1 MKQHR
6 WTLWIRILS
15 AAMAIL
21 MAVIF
26 LPLSAYAE
34 EFSAREEETDIAALP
49 QEDTEPAAKA
59 EPDAAATVLYELTG
73 QRDENTKI
81 FRMSDG
87 TQMLTVYPEAVHYT
101 ADGTWEPIDNTLH
114 LSDGVYQNTAG
125 AVAYSFSA
133 QQALPQISAEY
144 EGYSLRFCALPSA
157 ADAEITPAQPGEEL
171 QETKGTEEGEKADAL
186 PPEASSAEA
195 ALDTAA
201 PEESAAEPQPTSAAQ
216 APAQAESAETKAEQA
231 QKEAAAEDTAPD
243 VSAPDAA
250 QHSPKAAP
258 ESDAEETPLS
268 AEKQR
273 EQALLSERLSVPCE
287 IAVQN
292 PSLSFSEEALQGMS
306 AQDAAKVALQGAT
319 MDYIAQSGALE
330 YRYTLHGNTLK
341 ESIVL
346 PAFSERQSYAF
357 SLFAKGLRAVL
368 SEEGEVGFFNEAE
381 EKLFEIPAPY
391 LLDAAGQRSDAAS
404 YTLEQTEEDAYTLTV
419 HIDTAWLAM
428 EERAYPVVIDPTLYL
443 TATAASASQIETVSY
458 NRETEEKRINTD
470 SILVG
475 ACGNGEYIS
484 RVAFIE
490 PKALPAGARI
500 VNAKLIL
507 QPIAEYAAASYPEIY
522 ICVADAAS
530 DKTEWPNS
538 YLGEDAL
545 DYQQISLPRQSN
557 LSLDCTPAAQA
568 WSYGSADRIS
578 LRVYAITAPGGG
590 PLAKNENA
598 FQSFGG
604 SADSWHAPVLQLSFR
619 STLGLEDYYTYYSE
633 EVGRAGTMHINDYS
647 GALTVVR
654 PLAKSADYSLC
665 YVYCTDTPLEE
676 KTFGATAN
684 WRGWKLNAQEC
695 ITEENSYLD
704 DNGKVIPYFLYSD
717 ADGTAHYFKKYNADI
732 YRDEDGLGL
741 FLASDGAGN
750 YLMQDLQGN
759 TKLFCGGI
767 LTKITDTNSNVTAFC
782 YNGNSYASGSGAWY
796 PSGKEPKLTSVV
808 QHNNGKTPY
817 TVATLGYDGD
827 RLYTV
832 TDRNGFER
840 VLVHETSTDQYVIVD
855 PDGNGSRYRYT
866 GNGKVWSLYDT
877 DSGLGRK
884 LVYQGD
890 TYYPCEVD
898 TFFVSYETMQSRVF
912 FNREKVNITL
922 IRDSGKNLV
931 PQDADDITQTMLF
944 DNYGR
949 TVSVSASDANGILL
963 GASGASY
970 QKNSGTSRKNNRL
983 LTAGTSG
990 MVGQNLLRE
999 GGMEKSGAWSGGSI
1013 SSAAHR
1019 SGYSSLY
1026 LCGNASGTVQA
1037 TQSYTVKEGYGGD
1050 FTLSAYVKTENL
1062 SDAQDGGITVAMTVG
1077 GETVRSVPL
1086 RRDTALALQNGWTRL
1101 QCTVSAPAGASIV
1114 AQLCVEKTA
1123 ADVYFDDVQLERG
1136 ATASSY
1142 NYVFNGNFDYG
1153 TDGFETTWYSTAGPA
1168 EQHDGTLG
1176 SVYYAPETLDALVRA
1191 TQTIPINEP
1200 VDADSPC
1207 TYLFSAW
1214 GKAKTSVLNAQ
1225 RTFQVTAEVVYAD
1238 GTYEYH
1244 TVSFYSEIRDQW
1256 QFACIPVVPKKSG
1269 TIASIKVHCSFY
1281 RNTGTGCFDDLA
1293 LVREPCATYQYDAN
1307 GQLTKLRQSET
1318 ATKSYTYS
1326 GADLT
1331 SASGGTQGDVSY
1343 TYDANHNVTSAVRD
1357 GLETQYTYDSAG
1369 RVVRSE
1375 VYPDHGFATKASYT
1389 ADGSRLASST
1399 DTLNQTVNY
1408 TYTHS
1413 AASSKVKEE
1422 LPVSGSPYTTFMTY
1436 SSDNQGFLRQT
1447 YKNSVVSLEN
1457 SYCYGRVINVQR
1469 RGHTEGSN
1477 KNSNSLNLKQN
1488 YSFDYDY
1495 FGNPTT
1501 TKVGSYL
1508 LSSNAYSGYR
1518 TLASSTYGNGAVV
1531 GYEYDSLERLVAKQI
1546 SDGTWKESYTYA
1558 ADGSLAQTTITDK
1571 ATGAVQ
1577 KIVRYQYDSLGR
1589 LLLTEDCAADG
1600 TVLSRREVQ
1609 YNAKGQT
1616 AKEAYYD
1623 GSITRQNA
1631 YTYDNGGKLTSL
1643 AMPNGDTTSYTY
1655 DYLNRLSAKRY
1666 GPGGGRICDYHYY
1679 QAYENLMSP
1688 LVSLVSY
1695 HQGNQGDRVTSF
1707 KYRYDNVGNIERAEQ
1722 SDSVR
1727 GTIAKSTYR
1736 YDRFNQLIQEERDGK
1751 TWFYQYDTVGNLLWV
1766 RNYDY
1771 TGYADYN
1778 EAASAASYKP
1788 ELLLGTDTYTYGDS
1802 EWQDLL
1808 TAFNGRSITY
1818 DAIGN
1823 PLTYYNGTDY
1833 TMTWEQG
1840 RRLSALRAGGKT
1852 VGYRYDSAG
1861 KRTGKTVG
1869 TGQTEYIYAGGQL
1882 VSILGTNPDYRID
1895 LIYDESGVQS
1905 CIYTAG
1911 TAAPVTYY
1919 LIKNAQG
1926 DVMQLRDEADTIV
1939 ANYAYD
1945 AFGRLLS
1952 VTDIDGKAISDQ
1964 TSFAHRNPL
1973 RYRGYL
1979 YDSETGFY
1987 YLSSRYYDPKIR
1999 RFINADN
2006 NLSSASIC
2014 GYNLFAYCGNNPVNR
2029 TDATGEAWWHWAL
2042 GAAIVVGC
2050 AVATVATCGGFAAA
2064 AGAVAA
2070 VCAGTAA
2077 ASTAAT
2083 VAASAFVGSA
2093 AVYGSLSLSS
2103 LADSASVED
2112 FNNKGNWGTVAS
2124 TAGGAIVGGVNG
2136 YTVSKALTPK
2146 TVGRGMH
2153 NPKIRAAA
2161 QRGVLEHKQMD
2172 YGPNVDKEVTIASG
2186 CRVDGIDF
2194 KNRIIYELKPNNP
2207 RAIARGL
2214 SQLNR
2219 YTEAASQRYGGKWTG
2234 TLRLYD

>member
-1 MKQHR
+1 
-6 WTLWIRILS
+6 
-15 AAMAIL
+15 
-21 MAVIF
+21 
-26 LPLSAYAE
+26 
-34 EFSAREEETDIAALP
+34 
-49 QEDTEPAAKA
+49 
-59 EPDAAATVLYELTG
+59 
-73 QRDENTKI
+73 
-81 FRMSDG
+81 
-87 TQMLTVYPEAVHYT
+87 ML
-101 ADGTWEPIDNTLH
+101 
-114 LSDGVYQNTAG
+114 
-125 AVAYSFSA
+125 
-133 QQALPQISAEY
+133 
-144 EGYSLRFCALPSA
+144 C
-157 ADAEITPAQPGEEL
+157 
-171 QETKGTEEGEKADAL
+171 TEEG
-186 PPEASSAEA
+186 
-195 ALDTAA
+195 
-201 PEESAAEPQPTSAAQ
+201 
-216 APAQAESAETKAEQA
+216 
-231 QKEAAAEDTAPD
+231 
-243 VSAPDAA
+243 
-250 QHSPKAAP
+250 
-258 ESDAEETPLS
+258 
-268 AEKQR
+268 
-273 EQALLSERLSVPCE
+273 
-287 IAVQN
+287 
-292 PSLSFSEEALQGMS
+292 
-306 AQDAAKVALQGAT
+306 
-319 MDYIAQSGALE
+319 
-330 YRYTLHGNTLK
+330 
-341 ESIVL
+341 
-346 PAFSERQSYAF
+346 
-357 SLFAKGLRAVL
+357 
-368 SEEGEVGFFNEAE
+368 
-381 EKLFEIPAPY
+381 
-391 LLDAAGQRSDAAS
+391 
-404 YTLEQTEEDAYTLTV
+404 
-419 HIDTAWLAM
+419 
-428 EERAYPVVIDPTLYL
+428 
-443 TATAASASQIETVSY
+443 
-458 NRETEEKRINTD
+458 
-470 SILVG
+470 
-475 ACGNGEYIS
+475 
-484 RVAFIE
+484 
-490 PKALPAGARI
+490 
-500 VNAKLIL
+500 
-507 QPIAEYAAASYPEIY
+507 
-522 ICVADAAS
+522 
-530 DKTEWPNS
+530 
-538 YLGEDAL
+538 
-545 DYQQISLPRQSN
+545 
-557 LSLDCTPAAQA
+557 
-568 WSYGSADRIS
+568 
-578 LRVYAITAPGGG
+578 
-590 PLAKNENA
+590 
-598 FQSFGG
+598 
-604 SADSWHAPVLQLSFR
+604 
-619 STLGLEDYYTYYSE
+619 
-633 EVGRAGTMHINDYS
+633 
-647 GALTVVR
+647 
-654 PLAKSADYSLC
+654 
-665 YVYCTDTPLEE
+665 
-676 KTFGATAN
+676 
-684 WRGWKLNAQEC
+684 
-695 ITEENSYLD
+695 
-704 DNGKVIPYFLYSD
+704 
-717 ADGTAHYFKKYNADI
+717 
-732 YRDEDGLGL
+732 
-741 FLASDGAGN
+741 AGN
-750 YLMQDLQGN
+750 L
-759 TKLFCGGI
+759 
-767 LTKITDTNSNVTAFC
+767 
-782 YNGNSYASGSGAWY
+782 
-796 PSGKEPKLTSVV
+796 
-808 QHNNGKTPY
+808 
-817 TVATLGYDGD
+817 
-827 RLYTV
+827 
-832 TDRNGFER
+832 
-840 VLVHETSTDQYVIVD
+840 
-855 PDGNGSRYRYT
+855 
-866 GNGKVWSLYDT
+866 
-877 DSGLGRK
+877 
-884 LVYQGD
+884 
-890 TYYPCEVD
+890 
-898 TFFVSYETMQSRVF
+898 
-912 FNREKVNITL
+912 
-922 IRDSGKNLV
+922 
-931 PQDADDITQTMLF
+931 
-944 DNYGR
+944 
-949 TVSVSASDANGILL
+949 
-963 GASGASY
+963 
-970 QKNSGTSRKNNRL
+970 
-983 LTAGTSG
+983 
-990 MVGQNLLRE
+990 
-999 GGMEKSGAWSGGSI
+999 
-1013 SSAAHR
+1013 
-1019 SGYSSLY
+1019 
-1026 LCGNASGTVQA
+1026 
-1037 TQSYTVKEGYGGD
+1037 
-1050 FTLSAYVKTENL
+1050 
-1062 SDAQDGGITVAMTVG
+1062 
-1077 GETVRSVPL
+1077 
-1086 RRDTALALQNGWTRL
+1086 
-1101 QCTVSAPAGASIV
+1101 
-1114 AQLCVEKTA
+1114 
-1123 ADVYFDDVQLERG
+1123 YFDDVQLERG

-1153 TDGFETTWYSTAGPA
+1153 TEGYDIAAAPFADVGSAT
-1168 EQHDGTLG
+1168 QHDGTRG
-1176 SVYYAPETLDALVRA
+1176 SLFRAPGLPDFLPLAW
-1191 TQTIPINEP
+1191 QDIPINET
-1200 VDADSPC
+1200 VDADHPC
-1207 TYLFSAW
+1207 TYQFSAW
-1214 GKAKTSVLNAQ
+1214 AKASTSALTPQ
-1225 RTFQVTAEVVYAD
+1225 RTFQITARVIYDD
-1238 GTYEYH
+1238 GSYENH
-1244 TVSFYSEIRDQW
+1244 TVSYHAEIHDEW

-1281 RNTGTGCFDDLA
+1281 RNNGQAFFDDLA

-1375 VYPDHGFATKASYT
+1375 VYPGHGFATKATYT

-1399 DTLNQTVNY
+1399 DTLYQTVNY

-1501 TKVGSYL
+1501 TKAGSYL

-1688 LVSLVSY
+1688 LVSDISY

-1766 RNYDY
+1766 KTFDKSYD
-1771 TGYADYN
+1771 DYE
-1778 EAASAASYKP
+1778 EAASAVSYKP
-1788 ELLLGTDTYTYGDS
+1788 ELLLGTDTYTYGNS

-1840 RRLSALRAGGKT
+1840 RRLSALHTGEKT
-1852 VGYRYDSAG
+1852 VSYRYDSEG

-2093 AVYGSLSLSS
+2093 AVYGSLALSS

-2112 FNNKGNWGTVAS
+2112 FNNKGNWGTVAA
-2124 TAGGAIVGGVNG
+2124 TAAGGLAGAGIGLKISGSSERTTTINIYNPIGTTGRRNPLTLKEHLAMEQVKADPFKEARMLKDFIMKDPRWPQEKGWHKFAQNING
-2136 YTVSKALTPK
+2136 IEIHFLS
-2146 TVGRGMH
+2146 
-2153 NPKIRAAA
+2153 
-2161 QRGVLEHKQMD
+2161 KQMNF
-2172 YGPNVDKEVTIASG
+2172 GRLTINIFA
-2186 CRVDGIDF
+2186 DF
-2194 KNRIIYELKPNNP
+2194 KFSGR
-2207 RAIARGL
+2207 
-2214 SQLNR
+2214 
-2219 YTEAASQRYGGKWTG
+2219 
-2234 TLRLYD
+2234 

>member
-34 EFSAREEETDIAALP
+34 EFSAREEETNTAALP
-49 QEDTEPAAKA
+49 QEDTELAAKA
-59 EPDAAATVLYELTG
+59 EPEEAATVLYELTG
-73 QRDENTKI
+73 QRDENTKT

-87 TQMLTVYPEAVHYT
+87 TQVLTVYPEAVHYA
-101 ADGTWEPIDNTLH
+101 ADGAWEPIDNTLY
-114 LSDGVYQNTAG
+114 LSDGVYQNTAS

-201 PEESAAEPQPTSAAQ
+201 PEESAAEPQPASA
-216 APAQAESAETKAEQA
+216 AQAESADTKAEQS
-231 QKEAAAEDTAPD
+231 QTEAAAGDTAPD
-243 VSAPDAA
+243 VSDPDAA
-250 QHSPKAAP
+250 QQSPEAAP
-258 ESDAEETPLS
+258 ESDAEKTTLS
-268 AEKQR
+268 AEEQR

-306 AQDAAKVALQGAT
+306 AQDAAKVALQSAS
-319 MDYIAQSGALE
+319 MEYIAQSGALE

-368 SEEGEVGFFNEAE
+368 SEEGAIGFFNEAE

-404 YTLEQTEEDAYTLTV
+404 YTLEQTEEDAYILTV

-428 EERAYPVVIDPTLYL
+428 EERAYPGVIDPTLYL
-443 TATAASASQIETVSY
+443 TATAASASQIETQTCKFASGTV
-458 NRETEEKRINTD
+458 TEDNTGMID
-470 SILVG
+470 VG
-475 ACGNGEYIS
+475 YQEGSEYIS
-484 RVAFIE
+484 RVKFSSL
-490 PKALPAGARI
+490 PALPRGAKLVSSR
-500 VNAKLIL
+500 LIL
-507 QPIAEYAAASYPEIY
+507 QPVSRYSRSGENSMYLCVEQAKTGWEHSSFHGGTTLDYAKIDVPCQSNVSLDVTVAVKNFLNDKDSNNGFMLYGMQEPGGASFTNTEYA
-522 ICVADAAS
+522 C
-530 DKTEWPNS
+530 
-538 YLGEDAL
+538 
-545 DYQQISLPRQSN
+545 
-557 LSLDCTPAAQA
+557 
-568 WSYGSADRIS
+568 
-578 LRVYAITAPGGG
+578 
-590 PLAKNENA
+590 
-598 FQSFGG
+598 QSFGG
-604 SADSWHAPVLQLSFR
+604 SADSWYAPVLQLSFR

-633 EVGRAGTMHINDYS
+633 EVGRAGTMHINEYS

-654 PLAKSADYSLC
+654 PLAESSDYSLC
-665 YVYCTDTPLEE
+665 YVYCTDTPPEE
-676 KTFGATAN
+676 KMFGATAN
-684 WRGWKLNAQEC
+684 WPGWKLNAQEC

-717 ADGTAHYFKKYNADI
+717 ADGTAHYFAEYENGI

-817 TVATLGYDGD
+817 TIATLGYDGD

-840 VLVHETSTDQYVIVD
+840 VLVHESGTDQHVIVD
-855 PDGNGSRYRYT
+855 PDGNGSRYRY
-866 GNGKVWSLYDT
+866 NAENELWFLYDT
-877 DSGLGRK
+877 DSGLGRE
-884 LVYQGD
+884 L
-890 TYYPCEVD
+890 TYEAQKPKDLY
-898 TFFVSYETMQSRVF
+898 TFFTYLSTLSDRSTRQAHVI
-912 FNREKVNITL
+912 FNFSNLYKTEISDCGKDL
-922 IRDSGKNLV
+922 ASGT
-931 PQDADDITQTMLF
+931 ADDTKQTLLF

-949 TVSVSASDANGILL
+949 TVSVSLTDANGILL

-999 GGMEKSGAWSGGSI
+999 GGMEKSGAWNGGSI
-1013 SSAAHR
+1013 STAAHR

-1062 SDAQDGGITVAMTVG
+1062 SDAQSGGITVAMTVG

-1114 AQLCVEKTA
+1114 AQLCVDKTA

-1153 TDGFETTWYSTAGPA
+1153 TEGYSMTVLPMVGETV
-1168 EQHDGTLG
+1168 QHDGTGGKAYLVP
-1176 SVYYAPETLDALVRA
+1176 SMLDALPLA
-1191 TQTIPINEP
+1191 WQDIPINET
-1200 VDADSPC
+1200 VDADHPC
-1207 TYLFSAW
+1207 TYQFSAW
-1214 GKAKTSVLNAQ
+1214 AKASTSALTPQ
-1225 RTFQVTAEVVYAD
+1225 RTFQITARVIYDD
-1238 GTYEYH
+1238 GSYENH
-1244 TVSFYSEIRDQW
+1244 TVSYHAEIHDEW

-1375 VYPDHGFATKASYT
+1375 VYPGHGFATKATYT

-1399 DTLNQTVNY
+1399 DTLYQTVNY

-1422 LPVSGSPYTTFMTY
+1422 LPVSGSQYTTFMTY

-1457 SYCYGRVINVQR
+1457 SYCFGRVINVQR

-1501 TKVGSYL
+1501 SKAGSYL

-1643 AMPNGDTTSYTY
+1643 AMPNGVTTSYTY

-1666 GPGGGRICDYHYY
+1666 GPGGGRICDYYYY

-1688 LVSLVSY
+1688 LVSDISY

-1778 EAASAASYKP
+1778 EAASAASYQP
-1788 ELLLGTDTYTYGDS
+1788 ELLLGTDTYTYGNS

-1840 RRLSALRAGGKT
+1840 RRLSALHTGGKT
-1852 VGYRYDSAG
+1852 VSYRYDSEG

-1999 RFINADN
+1999 RFINADAYV
-2006 NLSSASIC
+2006 STGQGVS
-2014 GYNLFAYCGNNPVNR
+2014 GYNMFVYCGNNPVNNA
-2029 TDATGEAWWHWAL
+2029 DATGCFWSEAWEFIQTAASEIGKAIGAL
-2042 GAAIVVGC
+2042 SPAYAGCGGAALADGPLPFGDIL
-2050 AVATVATCGGFAAA
+2050 AA
-2064 AGAVAA
+2064 AGATLLTVGAIA
-2070 VCAGTAA
+2070 VGISHTAKAPTKAKAKAKAEEKDITEPLPRDGTTYYHVTTIDNALEIK
-2077 ASTAAT
+2077 S
-2083 VAASAFVGSA
+2083 SGIMIGSKWESGY
-2093 AVYGSLSLSS
+2093 VYAWKMLPSKYAIENSGAHMGVTISFKT
-2103 LADSASVED
+2103 SASFVMDTGITDPRVKMCGPVVSTMPGPIVVWDVE
-2112 FNNKGNWGTVAS
+2112 
-2124 TAGGAIVGGVNG
+2124 IVG
-2136 YTVSKALTPK
+2136 
-2146 TVGRGMH
+2146 
-2153 NPKIRAAA
+2153 
-2161 QRGVLEHKQMD
+2161 
-2172 YGPNVDKEVTIASG
+2172 
-2186 CRVDGIDF
+2186 
-2194 KNRIIYELKPNNP
+2194 
-2207 RAIARGL
+2207 
-2214 SQLNR
+2214 
-2219 YTEAASQRYGGKWTG
+2219 
-2234 TLRLYD
+2234 